1 MFKYQILVEYVGT
14 NFRGWQVQKKGK
26 TVQGLI
32 QKKISN
38 ILRQNVVL
46 FGSGR
51 TDTGVHAIEQSAHFE
66 SKNEINDYDKFL
78 KSMNHFLNKDGVA
91 ILKIRKRNKNF
102 HARFSAKMR
111 IYKYVIINQLSGP
124 VLEKNRGW
132 HIMKKLDLL
141 AMKKGAKKL
150 IGTKDFSTFRA
161 SSCKA
166 KSPIKTMKLV
176 KIRSFKNKIEIEFR
190 SQSFLQ
196 QQVRSIV
203 GCLKYLGENKW
214 SLKKFEGVLKS
225 KEFYAHHQHLQRT
238 FFSPNYLLIFF
249 FLFDIEYF
257 LLILHLDSALIMY
270 PQQFLALHLQGNCL

>member
-38 ILRQNVVL
+38 ILRQNVLL

-203 GCLKYLGENKW
+203 GCLKYLGEK
-214 SLKKFEGVLKS
+214 
-225 KEFYAHHQHLQRT
+225 
-238 FFSPNYLLIFF
+238 
-249 FLFDIEYF
+249 
-257 LLILHLDSALIMY
+257 
-270 PQQFLALHLQGNCL
+270 